1 MLKRKRLF
9 KFKVVTK
16 LSICCSKEINRVSA
30 HNKFKETKILR
41 RVQRLQNGGNIATEQ
56 TFRKY
61 NCFCK
66 IDLKYAYFLEP
77 PEICEFSMTRKS
89 APISF
94 SMFWPFLCS
103 KSFHKT
109 HESLN
114 IYFEE
119 TENNL
124 NSKATDFRVFHS
136 WMFGSQSMSI
146 FRSQGRIALVD

>member
-1 MLKRKRLF
+1 MIEKQRLTVEKEVEEMLKRKRLF

-30 HNKFKETKILR
+30 LNKFKETKILR

-61 NCFCK
+61 NCFYK

-89 APISF
+89 VPIFFLHVLAFPLQQEF
-94 SMFWPFLCS
+94 SQ
-103 KSFHKT
+103 
-109 HESLN
+109 
-114 IYFEE
+114 
-119 TENNL
+119 
-124 NSKATDFRVFHS
+124 NS
-136 WMFGSQSMSI
+136 
-146 FRSQGRIALVD
+146 